1 MTCPAAVTNPLELID
16 DPQLLAR
23 GFLKPIDHPD
33 FGEINFPVG
42 ALASVFQQAMSIAPT
57 FGESTALVLDEL
69 GYSVSEIQNLKD
81 EGIVA

>member
-1 MTCPAAVTNPLELID
+1 LID

-33 FGEINFPVG
+33 FGKINFPVG
-42 ALASVFQQAMSIAPT
+42 ALASMFSRAMSIAPT
-57 FGESTALVLDEL
+57 LGESTALILDEL
-69 GYSVSEIQNLKD
+69 GYSVSEIHRLKD